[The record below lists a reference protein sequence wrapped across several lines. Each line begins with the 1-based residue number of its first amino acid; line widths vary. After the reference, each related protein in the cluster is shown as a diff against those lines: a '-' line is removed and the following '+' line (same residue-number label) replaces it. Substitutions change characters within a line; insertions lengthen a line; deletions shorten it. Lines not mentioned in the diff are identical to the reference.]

1 MSFVGEIAQTQNMSN
16 KNKYPSHVSDEEWT
30 LTYKNRS
37 LPAPPNVFGMSR
49 AYASH
54 YAGACGQRHRHQV
67 SAHSA
72 ASFLAVLTFLV
83 VIRA

>member
-16 KNKYPSHVSDEEWT
+16 KNEYPSHVSDEEWT

-54 YAGACGQRHRHQV
+54 YAGACADRALPWLGSDTAIRYQRTVPR
-67 SAHSA
+67 
-72 ASFLAVLTFLV
+72 ASSPC
-83 VIRA
+83 